1 MIPSIK
7 TSVFPPPAGYIQTIC
22 MYRYANIDSAERKK
36 KRTKKIEDHVCTV
49 LYVPVGLEGFEGKV
63 LFSLK
68 SKIKTSYTT
77 KPDR

>member
-49 LYVPVGLEGFEGKV
+49 LYLLGLKA
-63 LFSLK
+63 LRAR
-68 SKIKTSYTT
+68 SYFL
-77 KPDR
+77 